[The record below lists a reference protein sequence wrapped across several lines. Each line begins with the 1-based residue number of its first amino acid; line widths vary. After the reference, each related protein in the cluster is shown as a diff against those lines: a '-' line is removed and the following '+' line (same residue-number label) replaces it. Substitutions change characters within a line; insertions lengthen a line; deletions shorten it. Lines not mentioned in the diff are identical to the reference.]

1 MLSIE
6 EERSM
11 DGMALCPFG
20 VRALGV
26 SAFGVSAFGVSAFGV
41 SALGVRAFGVS
52 AFVAISAAA
61 PLFIAAK
68 AKPPNRKAVTV
79 FVILIIGFIAYF
91 T

>member
-1 MLSIE
+1 LLSSMLSIE

-11 DGMALCPFG
+11 EGIVLCPFG
-20 VRALGV
+20 VSAL
-26 SAFGVSAFGVSAFGV
+26 GVSAFGV

-52 AFVAISAAA
+52 AFVVISAAA

-68 AKPPNRKAVTV
+68 AKPPIRKAVTV
-79 FVILIIGFIAYF
+79 FVILLIVFLIHF